1 MNERKLTKAEL
12 DKREDIIMNM
22 KKNKRSLVKQ
32 YGKDAEAVMYGRAT
46 NMAKKQTKEMKNP
59 KLTELIKDALKNPKA
74 ADLNKDGKLS
84 GYEKARGAAIEKNI
98 KEEDIEEDY
107 RPSLRAYNVIDGKG
121 NIVYKHISR
130 DAAIE
135 KARERE
141 DYGFI
146 ATDNLAEANIG
157 LADLQDIGYDDGEYA
172 FDKHFNKSQLNN
184 RLDTKYYTRGFVQA
198 ITDRAESLRL
208 NENAT
213 PRGEDFTYD
222 YEDIGQ
228 FYLEGFGKEHTL
240 TQDQL
245 GKLGKMITN
254 RFYGGDIKKAYDDVY
269 KTSQNSA
276 VNRLA
281 SKGQL
286 INPMTID
293 EEEIPTATMSKI
305 NSTVTTIPSA
315 AKQILDFF
323 NQMAEKESLDFMKN
337 PKFKIAINSLK
348 SLAGDKEETPVT
360 EDEDKEPTKSDI
372 KKTKGLA
379 KAKEELALLTREM
392 KSLAKK
398 YSKAEGADK
407 EKLVKTLK
415 AKTKLK
421 KELENI
427 LDNKKI

>member
-1 MNERKLTKAEL
+1 
-12 DKREDIIMNM
+12 M
-22 KKNKRSLVKQ
+22 KKSELKNYIKENIISTLSEDTEAEIAKTKELTSAI
-32 YGKDAEAVMYGRAT
+32 KDLEV
-46 NMAKKQTKEMKNP
+46 AKKE
-59 KLTELIKDALKNPKA
+59 A
-74 ADLNKDGKLS
+74 G
-84 GYEKARGAAIEKNI
+84 
-98 KEEDIEEDY
+98 IEE
-107 RPSLRAYNVIDGKG
+107 ANV
-121 NIVYKHISR
+121 
-130 DAAIE
+130 
-135 KARERE
+135 
-141 DYGFI
+141 
-146 ATDNLAEANIG
+146 G

-198 ITDRAESLRL
+198 ITDSAESLRL

-213 PRGEDFTYD
+213 PKGEDFTYD

-228 FYLEGFGKEHTL
+228 FYLEGFGKDHTL

-245 GKLGKMITN
+245 GKLGKTITK

-269 KTSQNSA
+269 KTSQNA
-276 VNRLA
+276 AAKRLA
-281 SKGQL
+281 DRGQL
-286 INPMTID
+286 QNPRYTDGTSIK
-293 EEEIPTATMSKI
+293 EEIPTATMSKI

-315 AKQILDFF
+315 AKQMLDFF

-337 PKFKIAINSLK
+337 PKFKTAINSLK
-348 SLAGDKEETPVT
+348 SLAGDKEETSIKEVENIGLADLEEMGYNAANDFFET
-360 EDEDKEPTKSDI
+360 NIKSHLNSQIDFQYFQKGLMRGLSDVAGSYGLNENEDAEPTKSDI